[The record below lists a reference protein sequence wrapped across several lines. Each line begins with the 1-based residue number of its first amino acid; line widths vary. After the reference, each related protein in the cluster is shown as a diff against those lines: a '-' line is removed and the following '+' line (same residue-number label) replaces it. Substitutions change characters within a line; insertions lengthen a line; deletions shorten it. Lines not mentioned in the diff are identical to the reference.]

1 MNQKREHD
9 FDNTMNER
17 TDFGFNDQVGRI
29 NFGPGIDRVTA
40 SEAGKYVPKVPDVRD
55 EPKQF
60 EPIDGPDKPEAPKPN
75 MKVIYMD
82 KVKRYLQSALKG
94 ENLIGQLL
102 FTVFDIL
109 PGGGSIS
116 ELIKAIT
123 KKAETS
129 GLKAAI
135 NERIDRMQWLRF
147 VLTAALFL
155 GALYAFVTGVITAD
169 DLVKLIGALL

>member
-1 MNQKREHD
+1 MTQKREHD
-9 FDNTMNER
+9 ET
-17 TDFGFNDQVGRI
+17 VGRI

-40 SEAGKYVPKVPDVRD
+40 NEAGKYVPKVPDVRD

-82 KVKRYLQSALKG
+82 KVKRYLQTALKG
-94 ENLIGQLL
+94 ENIIGQLL

-116 ELIKAIT
+116 ELIKAVT

-129 GLKAAI
+129 GFKNALA
-135 NERIDRMQWLRF
+135 ERIDRMQWLRF
-147 VLTAALFL
+147 VLTGALFL
-155 GALYAFVTGVITAD
+155 GAIYAFITGTITAD
-169 DLVKLIGALL
+169 DLIKLIGALL